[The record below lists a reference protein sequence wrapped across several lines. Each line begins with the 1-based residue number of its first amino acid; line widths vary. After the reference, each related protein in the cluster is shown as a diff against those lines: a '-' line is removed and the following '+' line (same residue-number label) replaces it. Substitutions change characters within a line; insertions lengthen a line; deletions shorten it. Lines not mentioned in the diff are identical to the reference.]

1 MGFPINY
8 LLQLLQSVTYHF
20 LPVHGLEGKCTFPI
34 VLFKVCQKQQQ
45 QLKPADNTTIN
56 NSSMDKNGNSHPTM
70 ESPSTLLQNLNLD
83 GVSDKT
89 LPAIMLSPIDSRPLM
104 YPAVLYETRKNPA
117 AMKHSLVEVNG
128 DEAEDDVQRS
138 MARRKKNEPPMDIN
152 KKCSHCD
159 KVFKRPCDFT
169 KHEKTHSRPW
179 KCPIEDCKYHHVGWP
194 TEKERDRHVNDRHSD
209 NPPAYN
215 CMFNPC
221 TYTSKR
227 ESNLKQH
234 MEKAHGW
241 KYVRSKKNGKRG
253 QTPSASEGSPNQ
265 TTPPTPS
272 LPLTPAM
279 STPVSSLSTE
289 LPSPSSG
296 HMPSPY
302 SQTMSAT
309 EPVIYNGSY
318 VDGYTNMANGQAF
331 NFADPPMMSGYD
343 YSDFQLFPSADLDNI
358 SLDPVPHSQ
367 TEDFTT
373 FNQTLDAGNTHEL
386 ISQPPSADMT
396 LDQLGQDHLNP
407 YCFDSEFYNYQS
419 NGLADFQQNNG
430 MSDFQP
436 TNGMPEFHHNG
447 MPEF

>member
-1 MGFPINY
+1 
-8 LLQLLQSVTYHF
+8 
-20 LPVHGLEGKCTFPI
+20 
-34 VLFKVCQKQQQ
+34 
-45 QLKPADNTTIN
+45 
-56 NSSMDKNGNSHPTM
+56 M
-70 ESPSTLLQNLNLD
+70 ESPSTLLQNLNLG
-83 GVSDKT
+83 GVSDET
-89 LPAIMLSPIDSRPLM
+89 LPAIILSHIESDPLIFPAMLF
-104 YPAVLYETRKNPA
+104 ETRKSPA
-117 AMKHSLVEVNG
+117 VMKHSLVEANG

-179 KCPIEDCKYHHVGWP
+179 KCPIEDCKYHLVGWP

-209 NPPAYN
+209 NPPAYK

-272 LPLTPAM
+272 MPLTPAM
-279 STPVSSLSTE
+279 STPISSLSTE

-302 SQTMSAT
+302 SQNMSSPYSQNMPAN
-309 EPVIYNGSY
+309 EPVIYNSSY
-318 VDGYTNMANGQAF
+318 VAGYTNMANGQAF

-343 YSDFQLFPSADLDNI
+343 YSDFELFPSEDLGNV
-358 SLDPVPHSQ
+358 SLDPVPQ
-367 TEDFTT
+367 NEDF
-373 FNQTLDAGNTHEL
+373 NEL
-386 ISQPPSADMT
+386 LGVAPSADMT
-396 LDQLGQDHLNP
+396 LAQLGQDETNP
-407 YCFDSEFYNYQS
+407 YCFDSEFFEFQS
-419 NGLADFQQNNG
+419 TGLTHF
-430 MSDFQP
+430 
-436 TNGMPEFHHNG
+436 
-447 MPEF
+447 

>member
-1 MGFPINY
+1 
-8 LLQLLQSVTYHF
+8 
-20 LPVHGLEGKCTFPI
+20 
-34 VLFKVCQKQQQ
+34 
-45 QLKPADNTTIN
+45 
-56 NSSMDKNGNSHPTM
+56 M

-89 LPAIMLSPIDSRPLM
+89 LPAIMLSPLDARPLM
-104 YPAVLYETRKNPA
+104 FPAMLDETRKYPAVMT
-117 AMKHSLVEVNG
+117 HSLVEASNG
-128 DEAEDDVQRS
+128 EAEADDDVQRS

-272 LPLTPAM
+272 MPLTPAM

-302 SQTMSAT
+302 SQTMSAN
-309 EPVIYNGSY
+309 EPVIFNGSY
-318 VDGYTNMANGQAF
+318 GDGYTNMANGQAF
-331 NFADPPMMSGYD
+331 SFADPPMMSGYD

-367 TEDFTT
+367 TEDFAT
-373 FNQTLDAGNTHEL
+373 FNQALDAGNTHGAV
-386 ISQPPSADMT
+386 SQPPSADMT

-419 NGLADFQQNNG
+419 NGLADFQSNNG